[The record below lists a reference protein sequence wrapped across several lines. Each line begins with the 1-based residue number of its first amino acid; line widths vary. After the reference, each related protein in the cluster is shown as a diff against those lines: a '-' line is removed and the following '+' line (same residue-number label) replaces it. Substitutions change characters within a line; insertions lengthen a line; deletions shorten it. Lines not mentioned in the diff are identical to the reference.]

1 MEADEKEIDI
11 NDRPIQ
17 EQIEFVDQAI
27 KKATQGVASMII
39 TNARIVATY
48 SLPNALQ
55 KGVRC
60 RVIPNPEGSVF
71 SINIMPGN

>member
-1 MEADEKEIDI
+1 MESEGKEIDI
-11 NDRPIQ
+11 NDRPVQ

-27 KKATQGVASMII
+27 KKATQGISSTII
-39 TNARIVATY
+39 TKARIVATY
-48 SLPNALQ
+48 SLPTALQ

-60 RVIPNPEGSVF
+60 RVIPNQEGSVF